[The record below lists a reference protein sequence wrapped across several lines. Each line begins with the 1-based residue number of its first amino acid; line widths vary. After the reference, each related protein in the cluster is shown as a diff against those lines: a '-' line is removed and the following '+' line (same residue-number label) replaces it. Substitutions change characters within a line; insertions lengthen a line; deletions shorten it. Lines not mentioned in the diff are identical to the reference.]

1 MRISDWS
8 SDVCS
13 SDLCRQRGRKAE
25 METGDLDAGGVRT
38 CRVAGRRTFIET
50 EHGFLDAGQR
60 HLFIARHQI
69 LLAARRARID
79 IIRSPQEGRVRH
91 ARIGGDVDLV
101 DVWQIRIAERSE
113 EHTSELQSLM

>member
-25 METGDLDAGGVRT
+25 METGDLDTGGVRT

-60 HLFIARHQI
+60 HPFIARQQI

-91 ARIGGDVDLV
+91 ARIG
-101 DVWQIRIAERSE
+101 RSE
-113 EHTSELQSLM
+113 EHTSELQSLMRSSYADFCLKKKN